1 MRGPVSENIFSCRER
16 FIRKA
21 INRGFPFISN
31 WRARKSRQ
39 TWFTRGVS
47 DRDTKTYLLSP
58 QSQFLHDEMVGKYAD
73 EVAIVK
79 HRLQTTV
86 NQLPTRTNRRL
97 RIALSNHGLRNRGG
111 SELWTADIADF
122 LVRHGAEIIVYAPV
136 LQDVAKSITAT
147 TGAPVT
153 SSVTDVQAFSPDILH
168 VQHFSAVK
176 PLVDALRSSPTKVV
190 NMCHGLLPRLEL
202 PQPDAQNYCTVSLA
216 IKTMVCLMTGAP
228 WQSVPVLPN
237 FFDERRYLG
246 EHREK
251 RQRRA
256 LLFSR
261 RATPR
266 QIATLR
272 DLFARAGLALDFA
285 GMKGEVEHPEDIL
298 PRYEV
303 VLAVGR
309 SAVEALASGCRVI
322 LWDQGVIGPA
332 VTASNFWQCVA
343 LNFALPSRLLPYQF
357 IHQASAGQWLELQLE
372 VGALDGPDEV
382 YRATRKY
389 LTLENAGLQLHQM
402 YNDIVAK
409 AA

>member
-1 MRGPVSENIFSCRER
+1 MAFAPGKR

-21 INRGFPFISN
+21 INRRFPFILRWKAQEST
-31 WRARKSRQ
+31 RI
-39 TWFTRGVS
+39 WFTDGIC

-58 QSQFLHDEMVGKYAD
+58 QSQFLHDEMIGKYAD
-73 EVAIVK
+73 EVAVVK
-79 HRLQTTV
+79 HRLQTTIG
-86 NQLPTRTNRRL
+86 QSPARTNWRL
-97 RIALSNHGLRNRGG
+97 KIALSNHGLQNRGG

-153 SSVTDVQAFSPDILH
+153 SSIADVQDFSPDILH

-176 PLVDALRSSPTKVV
+176 PLVDALRPSPTKVV

-202 PQPDAQNYCTVSLA
+202 PQPDAQNYCAVSLA
-216 IKTMVCLMTGAP
+216 IKTMVCLMTDSP

-251 RQRRA
+251 RQPRA

-272 DLFARAGLALDFA
+272 DSFAAAGLPLDFA
-285 GMKGEVEHPEDIL
+285 GLKGEVERPEDIL

-332 VTASNFWQCVA
+332 VSASNFWQCVA

-357 IHQASAGQWLELQLE
+357 IHQASAGRWLELQLE
-372 VGALDGPDEV
+372 RGASDGPDEV

>member
-16 FIRKA
+16 FIRKVF
-21 INRGFPFISN
+21 NRGFPFISN

-122 LVRHGAEIIVYAPV
+122 LLRHGVEIIVYAPV

-153 SSVTDVQAFSPDILH
+153 SSVTAVQAFSPDILH
-168 VQHFSAVK
+168 VQHVSAVK
-176 PLVDALRSSPTKVV
+176 PLVDALKSSPTKVV

-202 PQPDAQNYCTVSLA
+202 PQPDAQNYCAVSLA

-285 GMKGEVEHPEDIL
+285 GMKGEVEHPEDML

-332 VTASNFWQCVA
+332 VTASNFWQCVT